1 MLNNTPTIPSSN
13 MCRSWQNIGTIATV
27 GFNIRFFFKAG
38 STFQQ
43 DGQVLKLKCAKCRLP
58 FGSTS
63 SHVSVHPSYD
73 PAPNKELNPDCLR
86 ACSGNNL
93 LISSGGAFA
102 SSCLKLN
109 SGGNGRPF
117 GSLACGSRNSS
128 KNEWAHA
135 SRALHRRFGEYWRR
149 RETRSIAS
157 GGILLWKILCHG
169 HAFIWGNLNSV

>member
-63 SHVSVHPSYD
+63 SHVSVHPSYG

-86 ACSGNNL
+86 ACSGNSL
-93 LISSGGAFA
+93 LISSGGALA
-102 SSCLKLN
+102 SCK
-109 SGGNGRPF
+109 GT
-117 GSLACGSRNSS
+117 
-128 KNEWAHA
+128 KE
-135 SRALHRRFGEYWRR
+135 
-149 RETRSIAS
+149 
-157 GGILLWKILCHG
+157 K
-169 HAFIWGNLNSV
+169 